1 MSYLSRSYFKILK
14 RWWPQS
20 LEGEIET
27 REDFVNYAIQLASP
41 KQETPTILEIGPY
54 MSPLVSGRKVDTFA
68 VLPREELIKRAISEG
83 GPSHLIPELTW
94 IGPEASNQYIRAKYD
109 LVVSSHVVE
118 HQIDFIAHL
127 QNIEKLLH
135 PGGYYAALIP
145 DHRFCFDYYNLPSS
159 IVDILVAH
167 IIREKNHSLKNFLED
182 RLTTGHNETMRYWK
196 KDFGIPKING
206 KSYLDVL
213 DLVAEYQSYVAKGI
227 YVDVHAW
234 KFTDQTFVDIFSR
247 LKEMSLTN
255 FTLTSVI
262 PAKFGNNEF
271 WVLFQK
277 KS

>member
-1 MSYLSRSYFKILK
+1 MGVMSRLYFKIS
-14 RWWPQS
+14 RSWWSRQ
-20 LEGEIET
+20 LDGEIET
-27 REDFVNYAIQLASP
+27 REDFVNWAIQLASP
-41 KQETPTILEIGPY
+41 KEKTPTILEIGPY
-54 MSPLVSGRKVDTFA
+54 MSPLVSEQIVDTFD
-68 VLPREELIKRAISEG
+68 VLPREELILRAISEG

-109 LVVSSHVVE
+109 LVLSSHVVE

-127 QNIEKLLH
+127 QNIESLLH

-159 IVDILVAH
+159 IVDILLAH
-167 IIREKNHSLKNFLED
+167 IIKEKNHSLKNFLED
-182 RLTTGHNETMRYWK
+182 RLTTGHNETMRYWR

-206 KSYLDVL
+206 KSYVDVL
-213 DLVAEYQSYVAKGI
+213 DLVAEYQSYLAKGI